1 MDPQPTG
8 KAVKDGRPRH
18 KWTTFEGTVL
28 MSLIIRNIHKTG
40 LEKDELSK
48 LADSTA
54 PHKKRRN
61 TRRAKEVADPDRL
74 KYVDVAT
81 ALNRALH
88 KSDYTNDIP
97 VEEVEK
103 LLHFFLRDRKGAIA
117 VIDRQP
123 TARLTRSTHRI
134 WNRGL
139 NFLGTI
145 TEWDNGRKAAEE
157 VKRREDEERRLN
169 VGNAGAIT
177 AGANTSGVAAGWGD
191 DTAAAPSGDGW
202 GTAANEN
209 NTDTPA
215 AGNIGAWGDAMEVDP
230 HATSTND
237 MKTNQDSSVGAWGS
251 GAAGSSAA
259 VSANDS
265 DPWGAVIERT
275 IESNS
280 ATGAWGEP
288 EASKTFTSSGVAAA
302 DWSATED
309 PFATPL
315 PPSVALSTNKTTTLV
330 TSWGVSGASTTTSVP
345 AAVNSDPCVET
356 ATQSTDPVLDT
367 AASAWGA
374 VPAISTT
381 GLSSKT
387 TNNFGKAADSTRD
400 PWGST
405 TKSPIAPF
413 HDTTDTAADPWGT
426 YAESTA
432 NQPSVMDWS
441 TEVLGV
447 ASANSINMKNAEQT
461 ASPGV
466 QVDKSV
472 HMSLYDSWGAPTT
485 DMPHRS
491 ANTTDGG
498 WGEPISDIPR
508 QSANTTDNGWGEPIS
523 ETSRQ
528 FIAISDSGWGDN
540 VERSQGGNSQVNT
553 TAELSYSGCAKINNG
568 HDKTQWSTT
577 AAPVPLGP
585 GPSPTTLEDSAADS
599 GNQPLWP
606 PIADESSQSNGRE
619 SSAALKNQT
628 RQENN
633 PDKTS
638 NNPVQVAQLAGSGI
652 NPARLAMLTAA
663 ETDYDDEGPSF
674 ETTAD
679 EGLDQGRKSFKPT
692 GTFGSKDNA
701 IPLKFNRLAGKQSGS
716 GDSSTTRDDWA

>member
-1 MDPQPTG
+1 MDPGPNN
-8 KAVKDGRPRH
+8 KATKDGRPRH

-40 LEKDELSK
+40 LEKDEFSK

-103 LLHFFLRDRKGAIA
+103 LLRFFLRDRKGAIA

-139 NFLGTI
+139 NFLGTT

-215 AGNIGAWGDAMEVDP
+215 AGNIGAWGEAMEVDP

-259 VSANDS
+259 VSANDP
-265 DPWGAVIERT
+265 DPWGRC

-280 ATGAWGEP
+280 ATGGWGEP
-288 EASKTFTSSGVAAA
+288 EASKTFTSSGAAAA

-330 TSWGVSGASTTTSVP
+330 NSWGVSGASTTTSVP
-345 AAVNSDPCVET
+345 VAVNSDPWVET

-374 VPAISTT
+374 VPTISTT

-387 TNNFGKAADSTRD
+387 TNNFGKAADSTPD

-413 HDTTDTAADPWGT
+413 HDAADTAADPWGAN
-426 YAESTA
+426 AESTA

-447 ASANSINMKNAEQT
+447 TSANSINIKNAEQT
-461 ASPGV
+461 ASLGV
-466 QVDKSV
+466 QVDKSA
-472 HMSLYDSWGAPTT
+472 HMSLDDSWGAPTT

-491 ANTTDGG
+491 ANTTDGS
-498 WGEPISDIPR
+498 WGEPISD
-508 QSANTTDNGWGEPIS
+508 
-523 ETSRQ
+523 Q
-528 FIAISDSGWGDN
+528 FIAISDNGWGDN
-540 VERSQGGNSQVNT
+540 IEKSQGGNSQSNT
-553 TAELSYSGCAKINNG
+553 TAELSYSGGATVNNG

-585 GPSPTTLEDSAADS
+585 GPLSTTLEDSAADS

-606 PIADESSQSNGRE
+606 SIADESSQSNGRE
-619 SSAALKNQT
+619 SSAALKNQN
-628 RQENN
+628 RQGSN

-638 NNPVQVAQLAGSGI
+638 NNPDQVAQLAGSGI

-674 ETTAD
+674 ETTAG

-701 IPLKFNRLAGKQSGS
+701 IPLKFNRLAGKQAGS
-716 GDSSTTRDDWA
+716 GDSNTTRDDWV

>member
-1 MDPQPTG
+1 MDPQPTS

-259 VSANDS
+259 FSANDP
-265 DPWGAVIERT
+265 DPWGAVIEKT

-288 EASKTFTSSGVAAA
+288 EASKTFTSSGAAAA

-345 AAVNSDPCVET
+345 AAVNSDPWVET

-387 TNNFGKAADSTRD
+387 TNNFGKAADSTPD

-413 HDTTDTAADPWGT
+413 HDTADTAADPWGT

-447 ASANSINMKNAEQT
+447 ASANSINIKNAEQT
-461 ASPGV
+461 ASFGV
-466 QVDKSV
+466 QVDKSA
-472 HMSLYDSWGAPTT
+472 HMSLDDSWGAPTT
-485 DMPHRS
+485 DAPHRS
-491 ANTTDGG
+491 ANTTDSG
-498 WGEPISDIPR
+498 WGEPIPD
-508 QSANTTDNGWGEPIS
+508 
-523 ETSRQ
+523 TSRQ
-528 FIAISDSGWGDN
+528 FIAISASGWGDN
-540 VERSQGGNSQVNT
+540 IEKSQGGTSQINI
-553 TAELSYSGCAKINNG
+553 TADLSYSGGATVDNG
-568 HDKTQWSTT
+568 QDKTQWSTT
-577 AAPVPLGP
+577 AAPVPLGR
-585 GPSPTTLEDSAADS
+585 GPSPTTLEDSAADF
-599 GNQPLWP
+599 GNRPLWP
-606 PIADESSQSNGRE
+606 SIADESSQSNDRE
-619 SSAALKNQT
+619 SSAALTNQN
-628 RQENN
+628 RQGSN

-663 ETDYDDEGPSF
+663 ETDDDDDEGPSL
-674 ETTAD
+674 ETTVD
-679 EGLDQGRKSFKPT
+679 EGFNQGRKSFKPT

-701 IPLKFNRLAGKQSGS
+701 IPLKYNRLAGKQAESGGS
-716 GDSSTTRDDWA
+716 NITRDDWA